1 MALRVLRWLEG
12 FQQPVILL
20 LDDWGRAAHQTA
32 RLYRRIAADKS
43 LTMLRIL
50 ASERSDETL
59 DGAQALRFSLSD
71 FSDADL
77 LAFVAAKLGAFEE
90 AASDVAGALSR
101 TGVKTPLLAASYL
114 HRLELAGCLDP
125 AARHFDSKQALS
137 LLRTFA
143 GHNPFDEDPLDTRV
157 VRHVAW
163 TLALLE
169 TDAQLSDLQND
180 ASPGATEIA
189 GAVARLEASG
199 IVQRRDGRIDF
210 THDTFRDA
218 VFSRIEDQ
226 ERRERSGALAEMLRR
241 AGVDPAS
248 AGRGGL
254 MLRLRLAG
262 GIDHVEP
269 ALWQQNFYL
278 GAAAARRRGE
288 RLSAHDFSQ
297 AALDLASRR
306 GNVDHAIWAEA
317 TLAAIEQGRHDAA
330 LRAIG
335 VMQDT
340 ARDDVER
347 AYADE
352 LLVYSK
358 RMSGELDAALSAART
373 GLERMGVSAPRTAFS
388 LNTASAIARA
398 LIASPHTALRRPALT
413 GSELAREA
421 PMMRA
426 VHALAALLFER
437 SPLFAAGFLA
447 RSVSPRLAA
456 GTSAG
461 AAAYSV
467 ICSNLGLFHRGAAWA
482 RVSDARQSIDQPL
495 RAASMLYATNT
506 GPRILR
512 SRKALAE
519 RRSAV
524 IDAAL
529 EQGEL
534 SVALYAMRDRIQD
547 ALLSATALSQTA
559 ALADD
564 ALELSAHV
572 QDPGIRVGLTALRE
586 AIESL
591 TDTGNLASASAFS
604 ETRDSDTDGS
614 LSSAATTRRAAA
626 VLEAIV
632 AASFADHDQ
641 LVSLHQRHRV
651 LFSGALRTE
660 QGRTWMF
667 ATTLGLLRRECK
679 PPRQYLA
686 ALRAFARINPESY
699 LHRHLLIR
707 AEQERMAMRTREA
720 LTLYERAADAAS
732 QSWLEHAII
741 CRAAAEGASE
751 LGAARAAT
759 AFHARAIE
767 TCAKLGAPALARSLR
782 APELGGEPDA
792 SQTRLMDAQAAHE
805 AAARANLARSRLLAA
820 VSHELRTPL
829 QGLKG
834 LVELGDLQE
843 PENRT
848 ALKGAV
854 EQLSLAIDELT
865 ELAISES
872 GAIQVAH
879 GPIDLQQLLEGV
891 AALARPA
898 LGEAREVLIACAA
911 EAPRLSGD
919 ARRLQQILNNLV
931 ANAVKY
937 GAGDITLSAKARLS
951 GADHWLVDLI
961 VDDEGA
967 ALSDAEWT
975 RLFEPFERGA
985 PTNGQ
990 SGLGLGLAI
999 SRRIAEALNGELI
1012 AEKTDRA
1019 STRFRLSIALPA
1031 WRGADASKL
1040 SIPANLTVLLAED
1053 EPLSQRVIAALIERQ
1068 GASVTVA
1075 SNGEAAVRSLR
1086 EHKFDV
1092 VLLDARMPGRS
1103 GIEVAAEAQSLCP
1116 DATIALM
1123 SAAMDDNLAN
1133 RAKALQLICLR
1144 KPIGHEELGN
1154 LFSIHGARRRKPASD
1169 TRRQFRALAVSKA
1182 RVPPA
1187 DAEISQEALLL
1198 VGRILAASASGQTE
1212 EAAFLAHKLA
1222 GLSAQFQLRESLRE
1236 AAAVIHA
1243 KSGLVQ
1249 PDDIER
1255 LRLAGLALHRDRLA

>member
-1 MALRVLRWLEG
+1 MV
-12 FQQPVILL
+12 
-20 LDDWGRAAHQTA
+20 
-32 RLYRRIAADKS
+32 
-43 LTMLRIL
+43 RIL
-50 ASERSDETL
+50 ASERPDEGL
-59 DGAQALRFSLSD
+59 DGVRALRLSLSE

-77 LAFVAAKLGAFEE
+77 FAFVAAKLGPFDA
-90 AASDVAGALSR
+90 AASDVASALSQI
-101 TGVKTPLLAASYL
+101 GAKTPLLAANYL
-114 HRLELAGCLDP
+114 HRLENAGCLDP
-125 AARHFDSKQALS
+125 AARHFDSKRALS
-137 LLRTFA
+137 LLHTFA
-143 GHNPFDEDPLDTRV
+143 GRNPLDEAHIDTPA

-169 TDAQLSDLQND
+169 TDAELTDLQSD
-180 ASPGATEIA
+180 ASLSATEITD
-189 GAVARLEASG
+189 AVARLEASG
-199 IVQRRDGRIDF
+199 VVQRMDGRVGF
-210 THDTFRDA
+210 SHDTFRDA
-218 VFSRIEDQ
+218 VLSRMDDP
-226 ERRERSGALAEMLRR
+226 ERAERSGALAEMLRR
-241 AGVDPAS
+241 AGIDPAS
-248 AGRGGL
+248 AGRGAL

-262 GIDHVEP
+262 AIEHVEP
-269 ALWQQNFYL
+269 ALWEQHFYL

-288 RLSAHDFSQ
+288 RLSAHDFSR

-306 GNVDHAIWAEA
+306 GSVSHAIWVEA
-317 TLAAIEQGRHDAA
+317 TLAAIEQGRYDTA
-330 LRAIG
+330 LYAIS
-335 VMQDT
+335 VMQET
-340 ARDDVER
+340 ARNDLER
-347 AYADE
+347 ANADE

-358 RMSGELDAALSAART
+358 RMSGDLGAALSAAQA
-373 GLERMGVSAPRTAFS
+373 GLERMGVSAPRTALS

-398 LIASPHTALRRPALT
+398 VMVSPHTALQRSALT
-413 GSELAREA
+413 GSELAHEA

-467 ICSNLGLFHRGAAWA
+467 ICSNLGLYHRGAAWA

-506 GPRILR
+506 GPRIFR
-512 SRKALAE
+512 SRKLLAE
-519 RRSAV
+519 RRGAV

-547 ALLSATALSQTA
+547 ALLSATALPQTA

-572 QDPGIRVGLTALRE
+572 QDPGIRVGLLALRE

-591 TDTGNLASASAFS
+591 TDTGNLASAGAFS
-604 ETRDSDTDGS
+604 EARDSDTNGS

-632 AASFADHDQ
+632 AASFADHDT
-641 LVSLHQRHRV
+641 LVSLHQRHRA

-667 ATTLGLLRRECK
+667 ATTLGLLRRGRK
-679 PPRQYLA
+679 PPRHYLT
-686 ALRAFARINPESY
+686 ALGAFARINPENH
-699 LHRHLLIR
+699 LHRHLVIR
-707 AEQERMAMRTREA
+707 AEQERMAVRTSEA

-732 QSWLEHAII
+732 HSWLEHVII
-741 CRAAAEGASE
+741 CRAAAEGASA
-751 LGAARAAT
+751 LGGAKAAA
-759 AFHARAIE
+759 AFHARALE
-767 TCAKLGAPALARSLR
+767 TCAKLGASALAKNLR
-782 APELGGEPDA
+782 ALELGPDLA
-792 SQTRLMDAQAAHE
+792 APQTRLMDVQAAYE
-805 AAARANLARSRLLAA
+805 TAERAISARSRLLAA

-834 LVELGDLQE
+834 LVELGDLQK
-843 PENRT
+843 PENRD
-848 ALKGAV
+848 ALNGAV

-872 GAIQVAH
+872 SVIRPAR
-879 GPIDLQQLLEGV
+879 GPIDLRQLLEGV

-898 LGEAREVLIACAA
+898 LADKRKIFTAFAA
-911 EAPRLSGD
+911 EAPRLTGD
-919 ARRLQQILNNLV
+919 TRRLQQILNNLV

-937 GAGDITLSAKARLS
+937 GAGDITLSAQARLS
-951 GADHWLVDLI
+951 QADQWRVTLT

-967 ALSDAEWT
+967 PLSDAEWT

-985 PTNGQ
+985 PSTGQ

-1012 AEKTDRA
+1012 AERTACA
-1019 STRFRLSIALPA
+1019 STRLRFSVTLPV
-1031 WRGADASKL
+1031 WRGADASAL
-1040 SIPANLTVLLAED
+1040 SVPTNLTVLLAED
-1053 EPLSQRVIAALIERQ
+1053 EPLSQRVIAALLERQ
-1068 GASVTVA
+1068 GASVIVA

-1086 EHKFDV
+1086 EHAFDV

-1103 GIEVAAEAQSLCP
+1103 GIEVATEAQSLCP

-1133 RAKALQLICLR
+1133 RAKALQLLCLR
-1144 KPIGHEELGN
+1144 KPIGHDDLVD
-1154 LFSIHGARRRKPASD
+1154 LFSAHAARRSKPAPD
-1169 TRRQFRALAVSKA
+1169 TSPQSRALPVSMA
-1182 RVPPA
+1182 RLSPTT
-1187 DAEISQEALLL
+1187 AEIFQEALHL
-1198 VGRILAASASGQTE
+1198 VEGVLAAYASGQTE
-1212 EAAFLAHKLA
+1212 EVAFLAHKLA
-1222 GLSAQFQLRESLRE
+1222 GLSAQFQLGALKE
-1236 AAAVIHA
+1236 AAELIHA
-1243 KSGLVQ
+1243 KSGLVR

-1255 LRLAGLALHRDRLA
+1255 LRLAGLALR